1 MNGPSVDRIG
11 RWLLVAAGLAVAA
24 TVVVAIVVMDS
35 PDAQRQA
42 RLDERRVQDLQR
54 LDEAIQAHVRRHDA
68 LPAGL
73 EVVTQRPGVNH
84 TVSDPLD
91 GTPYVYEPTG
101 PRTFRLCARFATD
114 TARLHARTRP
124 LGGYDW
130 AHPAG
135 DHCFER
141 EVEARPG
148 KQ

>member
-1 MNGPSVDRIG
+1 
-11 RWLLVAAGLAVAA
+11 LLLAAALAVAA

-35 PDAQRQA
+35 PEAQRQT
-42 RLDERRVQDLQR
+42 RLDERRVQYLQR
-54 LDEAIQAHVRRHDA
+54 LDEAIEALVRRDDA

-73 EVVTQRPGVNH
+73 EAVIRRPGVNH
-84 TVSDPLD
+84 TVSDPVE
-91 GTPYVYEPTG
+91 GTPCVYEPTG

-114 TARLHARTRP
+114 TARLHPRTRP
-124 LGGYDW
+124 LGGFDW

-141 EVEARPG
+141 EVEELHG